1 MRTARPET
9 IRNFY
14 ERHYQ
19 ADALA
24 VIVVGAVP
32 DAVQVDQLD
41 RAFAPYFR
49 KGAARPWPR
58 APAAFFPDPSS
69 FGAAVFAEAPRR
81 RVRASVFEDAE
92 ATSAFAAVSVVKRY
106 EAATTVGG
114 FRRWLVGD
122 VASNVVNRQLA
133 KLAMASAPP
142 FSSASVGA
150 QPPVA
155 LRRASDGMIQG
166 VTVSM
171 LSAVPLAHDR
181 VADALRS
188 AWRVVVEKRGRVTED
203 ELRMARRE
211 ILGDLQTQWKERDQT
226 ESSSLADEARDH
238 FLLAAPYVDDRDEV
252 ALAAALLQTVTV
264 EDVREA
270 IAAMFPAETLD
281 AVVAATRPAPG
292 FRWPWQAPSVPAAA
306 LEAEL
311 QTVLDD
317 AAGGAVA
324 ATEAFDA
331 DAFFAPPA
339 GDRAPVTSRRLLL
352 PNGLE
357 ALELS
362 LGNGGTVTFVR
373 TDFKDDEVVLF
384 GCAAG
389 GLSRLCGRGGA
400 KDAKLAMSAR
410 GGASLAG
417 RYGAVGASA

>member
-9 IRNFY
+9 IRGFY
-14 ERHYQ
+14 EKHYSS
-19 ADALA
+19 DALA
-24 VIVVGAVP
+24 VIVVGAVS

-58 APAAFFPDPSS
+58 APEAFFPDPSS
-69 FGAAVFAEAPRR
+69 FGAAVFAEEAPRR

-92 ATSAFAAVSVVKRY
+92 ATSAFAAISVAKRY

-155 LRRASDGMIQG
+155 LRRVADGIQG

-188 AWRVVVEKRGRVTED
+188 AWRVVVEKRDRVTED

-270 IAAMFPAETLD
+270 IAATFPAENLD

-292 FRWPWQAPSVPAAA
+292 FRWPPWQAPATPAAA

-311 QTVLDD
+311 KTLLDD

-324 ATEAFDA
+324 ATESFDA

-339 GDRAPVTSRRLLL
+339 GDRAPVTSRRLPL

-389 GLSRLCGRGGA
+389 GLSRLCGRGA
-400 KDAKLAMSAR
+400 NAKLAMSAR

>member
-9 IRNFY
+9 IRGFY
-14 ERHYQ
+14 EKHYSS
-19 ADALA
+19 DALA

-92 ATSAFAAVSVVKRY
+92 ATSAFAAISVAKRY

-122 VASNVVNRQLA
+122 VAQNVVNRQLA

-155 LRRASDGMIQG
+155 LRRVADRIQG

-211 ILGDLQTQWKERDQT
+211 ILGDLQTQ
-226 ESSSLADEARDH
+226 
-238 FLLAAPYVDDRDEV
+238 
-252 ALAAALLQTVTV
+252 
-264 EDVREA
+264 
-270 IAAMFPAETLD
+270 
-281 AVVAATRPAPG
+281 
-292 FRWPWQAPSVPAAA
+292 
-306 LEAEL
+306 
-311 QTVLDD
+311 
-317 AAGGAVA
+317 
-324 ATEAFDA
+324 
-331 DAFFAPPA
+331 
-339 GDRAPVTSRRLLL
+339 
-352 PNGLE
+352 
-357 ALELS
+357 
-362 LGNGGTVTFVR
+362 
-373 TDFKDDEVVLF
+373 
-384 GCAAG
+384 
-389 GLSRLCGRGGA
+389 
-400 KDAKLAMSAR
+400 
-410 GGASLAG
+410 
-417 RYGAVGASA
+417 

>member
-1 MRTARPET
+1 MAWRMHPTNWLIST
-9 IRNFY
+9 
-14 ERHYQ
+14 Q
-19 ADALA
+19 

-58 APAAFFPDPSS
+58 APAAFFPDESS

-92 ATSAFAAVSVVKRY
+92 ATSAFAAISVAKRY

-122 VASNVVNRQLA
+122 VAQNVVNRQLA

-155 LRRASDGMIQG
+155 LRHASDGIQG

-211 ILGDLQTQWKERDQT
+211 ILGDLQTQ
-226 ESSSLADEARDH
+226 
-238 FLLAAPYVDDRDEV
+238 
-252 ALAAALLQTVTV
+252 
-264 EDVREA
+264 
-270 IAAMFPAETLD
+270 
-281 AVVAATRPAPG
+281 
-292 FRWPWQAPSVPAAA
+292 
-306 LEAEL
+306 
-311 QTVLDD
+311 
-317 AAGGAVA
+317 
-324 ATEAFDA
+324 
-331 DAFFAPPA
+331 
-339 GDRAPVTSRRLLL
+339 
-352 PNGLE
+352 
-357 ALELS
+357 
-362 LGNGGTVTFVR
+362 
-373 TDFKDDEVVLF
+373 
-384 GCAAG
+384 
-389 GLSRLCGRGGA
+389 
-400 KDAKLAMSAR
+400 
-410 GGASLAG
+410 
-417 RYGAVGASA
+417 